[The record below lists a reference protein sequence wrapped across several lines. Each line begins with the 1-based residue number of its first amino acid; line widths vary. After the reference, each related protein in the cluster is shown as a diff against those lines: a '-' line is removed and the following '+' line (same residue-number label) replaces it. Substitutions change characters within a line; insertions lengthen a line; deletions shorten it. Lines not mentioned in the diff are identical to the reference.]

1 MKNRYT
7 PEDIIAAVKSLDTR
21 AARLEPE
28 QITNVINDGYAEFCT
43 VVQAFSNEEVVD
55 LQPFYGTGESQIT
68 LDIEED
74 VSEIYDLYVTI
85 EGQDK
90 EVFDHGIKK
99 IRDKRIIYRD
109 NRYNGRVHLDFDL
122 LQKFGLLQKPADN
135 AVIKYYYVPRSDTAQ
150 VYMDA
155 QTWLAFKS
163 ALGVALF
170 DTLHDVE
177 RNGQKRAELL
187 RRARAILPSMPEDA
201 VDPSYGHIFTGME
214 H

>member
-1 MKNRYT
+1 MKNQYA
-7 PEDIIAAVKSLDTR
+7 PEDIIDTVKSLDTR
-21 AARLEPE
+21 ATRLEPE
-28 QITNVINDGYAEFCT
+28 QITNIINDGYTELCT
-43 VVQAFSNEEVVD
+43 IVQAFSNEEVVD
-55 LQPFYGTGESQIT
+55 LHPFYDNDERQVT

-74 VSEIYDLYVTI
+74 VSEIYDLYLTI
-85 EGQDK
+85 ENQDK
-90 EVFDHGIKK
+90 FSFDQGIKK
-99 IRDKRIIYRD
+99 IRDQKVIYRD

-122 LQKFGLLQKPADN
+122 LKERADN
-135 AVIKYYYVPRSDTAQ
+135 AVLKYYYVPRSDTIQ

-163 ALGVALF
+163 ALGVALY

-177 RNGQKRAELL
+177 RNGQKRAEML

-201 VDPSYGHIFTGME
+201 TDPAYGHIFTGLG